1 MGVPK
6 EDHGKLNIS
15 VSCIFNKMIGARA
28 DEAIIRYSECHLID
42 IKLAFYLTDIL
53 QVTWEKVRPG
63 LDMYLHLI
71 GN

>member
-42 IKLAFYLTDIL
+42 IKLALFDIL
-53 QVTWEKVRPG
+53 QVTLEKVRPC
-63 LDMYLHLI
+63 LDICLHLI
-71 GN
+71 GK